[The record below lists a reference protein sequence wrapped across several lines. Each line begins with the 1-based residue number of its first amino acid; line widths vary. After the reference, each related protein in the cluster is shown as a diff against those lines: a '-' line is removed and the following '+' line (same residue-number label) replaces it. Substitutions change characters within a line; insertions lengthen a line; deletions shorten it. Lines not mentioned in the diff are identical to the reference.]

1 MDEYTIKI
9 KALTPIW
16 TGDADRKNTTL
27 RETGIIGS
35 LRWWYEALIRGLG
48 GYACD
53 PTIDGRCSLDQKRFK
68 EALKNGKSQQKAL
81 SEQICPACQLFGC
94 TGWARKFVL
103 HILDKD
109 GKVKVGRAEKNEE
122 LIFEFIPLK
131 GISTEEWSLLN
142 LTLHFIAEY
151 GAIGGKTVFKPS
163 DENGREGEHHHSDF
177 GLIEIIESKLSIL
190 PKKDLENYVKSSLQ
204 YHMNR
209 ESPKWVS
216 IKNFWCVK
224 GKYLARQDGNNSTFN
239 KVLGRKEP
247 KNQAR
252 GLSNSND
259 TISKWLAGSQRESK
273 KIFSFKTF
281 PRTFGF
287 INPDIQ
293 IDFDTIKGRLKEVW
307 GGENGWKFLTGEE
320 ALNLLY
326 QKYWRGQSGT

>member
-1 MDEYTIKI
+1 
-9 KALTPIW
+9 
-16 TGDADRKNTTL
+16 
-27 RETGIIGS
+27 
-35 LRWWYEALIRGLG
+35 
-48 GYACD
+48 
-53 PTIDGRCSLDQKRFK
+53 LDQKRFK

-247 KNQAR
+247 KNQANQ
-252 GLSNSND
+252 LSNSND
-259 TISKWLAGSQRESK
+259 DISKWLAGSQKESK
-273 KIFSFKTF
+273 KIFSFKTS

>member
-1 MDEYTIKI
+1 
-9 KALTPIW
+9 
-16 TGDADRKNTTL
+16 
-27 RETGIIGS
+27 
-35 LRWWYEALIRGLG
+35 
-48 GYACD
+48 
-53 PTIDGRCSLDQKRFK
+53 LDQKRFK

-247 KNQAR
+247 KNQANQ
-252 GLSNSND
+252 LSNSND
-259 TISKWLAGSQRESK
+259 DISKWLAGSQKESK
-273 KIFSFKTF
+273 KIFSFKTS

-326 QKYWRGQSGT
+326 QKYWRGQSGA